1 MANKKG
7 HTDMKS
13 LTQRISPARVACA
26 ALAVAVLASALAP
39 GLTEPIA
46 ARKSAKPRLVQQL
59 ANSTRL
65 NMGDDASAEVSTI
78 EVSGFITEVID
89 IDLTLHNVNFGAA
102 SSQDM
107 DILLMA
113 PAGQTAIV
121 LSDVGG
127 DLPTNNATI
136 VLDDQ
141 AAGQLPSN
149 SALISGTFQPTNVG
163 SPDTIKLPN
172 GDNLTPSSNSALS
185 VFNDSDP
192 NGSWRVF
199 AFDDTGNGNTG
210 SITGGWSLR
219 ITSKNSPPSAQ
230 PDSFQARAG
239 QTLTVNAAG
248 VLGNDSDHDNDPLSA
263 IVVDKPKKG
272 QLNLLPNGGFTYR
285 PGKKAKGTD
294 SFTYLAQD
302 PGGLNAQAE
311 VTIQI
316 KGKNKKRKG
325 KR

>member
-1 MANKKG
+1 MNEFAHG
-7 HTDMKS
+7 F
-13 LTQRISPARVACA
+13 SPARAICA
-26 ALAVAVLASALAP
+26 ALAVAVLASALTP
-39 GLTEPIA
+39 GLADPVA

-59 ANSTRL
+59 ANATRL

-89 IDLTLHNVNFGAA
+89 VDLTLHNVNFGAA

-107 DILLMA
+107 DILLMG
-113 PAGQTAIV
+113 PEGQTAIV

-149 SALISGTFQPTNVG
+149 SALTSGTFQPTNVG

-185 VFNDSDP
+185 GFNGADP
-192 NGSWRVF
+192 NGSWRLF
-199 AFDDTGNGNTG
+199 AYDDTGNGNTG

-219 ITSKNSPPSAQ
+219 ITSRNSAPSAQ

-248 VLGNDSDHDNDPLSA
+248 VLGNDADHDNDTLTA

-272 QLNLLPNGGFTYR
+272 QFNLLPNGGFTYR

-302 PGGLNAQAE
+302 PGGLNAEAE
-311 VTIQI
+311 VTIQV
-316 KGKNKKRKG
+316 KGKKKKH

>member
-1 MANKKG
+1 M
-7 HTDMKS
+7 S
-13 LTQRISPARVACA
+13 A

-39 GLTEPIA
+39 GLTETVS
-46 ARKSAKPRLVQQL
+46 ARKGAKPRLVQQL
-59 ANSTRL
+59 ANATRL
-65 NMGDDASAEVSTI
+65 NMGDDALADVSTI

-89 IDLTLHNVNFGAA
+89 VDLTLHNVNFGAA

-107 DILLMA
+107 DILLMG
-113 PAGQTAIV
+113 PEGQTAVV
-121 LSDVGG
+121 LSDAGG

-141 AAGQLPSN
+141 ATGQLPSN
-149 SALISGTFQPTNVG
+149 SALTSGTFQPTNVG
-163 SPDTIKLPN
+163 SPDTFKLPN
-172 GDNLTPSSNSALS
+172 GNDLTPSSNSALS
-185 VFNDSDP
+185 VFNDANP
-192 NGSWRVF
+192 NGSWRLF
-199 AFDDTGNGNTG
+199 AYDDTGNGNTG

-219 ITSKNSPPSAQ
+219 ITSANSAPSAQ

-248 VLGNDSDHDNDPLSA
+248 VLGNDSDHDNDTLSA

-285 PGKKAKGTD
+285 ANKKAKGTD
-294 SFTYLAQD
+294 TFTYLAQD
-302 PGGLNAQAE
+302 PSGLNALAE
-311 VTIQI
+311 VTIQV
-316 KGKNKKRKG
+316 KGKKHKKKH